1 MVQFS
6 VQGTWLR
13 RQNVSAI
20 IKSDLQL
27 IALDIQGVGFEVF
40 DPEIASAKN
49 IDENNAF
56 HLFCAGNIGS
66 NAINKFLDEHVS
78 LVIKTMRCSLP
89 GQFILLPAQ
98 MEYRVVYSP
107 THCFHKKLFRRNW
120 Y

>member
-66 NAINKFLDEHVS
+66 NAINKFLDEH
-78 LVIKTMRCSLP
+78 IC
-89 GQFILLPAQ
+89 GQYCRMLGIAVNQDNEVQSSWPVHSTPRADGL
-98 MEYRVVYSP
+98 
-107 THCFHKKLFRRNW
+107 
-120 Y
+120 